1 MDTHPVTLREIR
13 GQTLAWAEAIRVVK
27 DHQAQIQELDLV
39 GFEQVIFIGC
49 GSTYYLSLSAAA
61 LFQSLSGVN
70 SRAFPS
76 SELLLYPSTV
86 YPERGGQT
94 LLVAISRSGLTTET
108 LKAVLGFKEHKR
120 GKVLTISNY
129 EGSPLV
135 QMGDLNFTIPSGKE
149 QSIAQTQSFA
159 SMFVACTAFSAAAGK
174 ETSISDNL
182 TKLIPVGERILNSYE
197 GMMREI
203 GQNHDFQRYF
213 FLGSG
218 IQYGLASEASLK
230 MKEMSLTVSEP
241 FHFLEFRHGPISMV
255 DKNTLVVGLLS
266 EERRDYEQAVL
277 SDVKIHGGNT
287 LTLAESHADIEFDS
301 GLPEAA
307 RGVLYL
313 PALQLLA
320 YHRAVSFSLNPD
332 QPRNLSAVVEL

>member
-1 MDTHPVTLREIR
+1 MDTPPVTIREIKA
-13 GQTLAWAEAIRVVK
+13 QTRAWAEAIRTVK
-27 DHQAQIQELDLV
+27 DQQAQIQDLDWDSY
-39 GFEQVIFIGC
+39 EQVLFIGC

-61 LFQSLSGVN
+61 LLQSLSGVIC
-70 SRAFPS
+70 RAFPS
-76 SELLLYPSTV
+76 SELVLYPASV
-86 YPERGGQT
+86 YSGRGGQT

-108 LKAVLGFKEHKR
+108 LKATLKFKEGGR
-120 GKVLTISNY
+120 GKVLTFSNY
-129 EGSPLV
+129 EDSPLV

-159 SMFVACTAFSAAAGK
+159 SMYVACTALSAAVSMDM
-174 ETSISDNL
+174 SISDNL
-182 TKLIPVGERILNSYE
+182 MHLIPAGERIINSYE
-197 GMMREI
+197 GIMRET
-203 GQNHDFQRYF
+203 GQNHDLQRYF

-218 IQYGLASEASLK
+218 IQYGLACEASLK

-266 EERRDYEQAVL
+266 EQQREYEQAVL
-277 SDVKIHGGNT
+277 SDIKKHGGNT
-287 LTLAESHADIEFDS
+287 LTLGESHADIEFDS

-307 RGVLYL
+307 QGVLYL

-320 YHRAVSFSLNPD
+320 YHRAVSFNLNPD
-332 QPRNLSAVVEL
+332 QPRNLSAVVEF